1 MNSGKFQ
8 DIKLAYGSLLY
19 FYILTM
25 KYQKEKLRQ
34 QPNLSLQPRVSYLE
48 INLPKI
54 LFPEN
59 YKIDERN

>member
-25 KYQKEKLRQ
+25 KYQKVKLRQ

-54 LFPEN
+54 LYPEN

>member
-48 INLPKI
+48 ITLPKI
-54 LFPEN
+54 LYPEN

>member
-54 LFPEN
+54 LYPEN

>member
-8 DIKLAYGSLLY
+8 DIKLVYGSLLH

-25 KYQKEKLRQ
+25 KYQKGKLRQ
-34 QPNLSLQPRVSYLE
+34 QPHLSLQPSVSYLE
-48 INLPKI
+48 INLPEI
-54 LFPEN
+54 LYPEN